1 MLRHCPPWAQASYI
15 FLFAHKTARKGGK
28 KGTEVERVRKQD
40 AGSQALGVSE
50 GKTSVRRELQLH
62 RAARAIIL
70 LLNELSPRA
79 PADHHP
85 PPHPPAH
92 GSESILNTRHSLSSY
107 ITLPSMAVL
116 PGESQ
121 NPTVS

>member
-1 MLRHCPPWAQASYI
+1 MLGHCPPWAQSSYA
-15 FLFAHKTARKGGK
+15 FLFAHKTARKAGK
-28 KGTEVERVRKQD
+28 KGTEVVRVRKQD

-50 GKTSVRRELQLH
+50 GKTSFLRELQLH
-62 RAARAIIL
+62 RAARVIIL
-70 LLNELSPRA
+70 LNKLSPRV

-85 PPHPPAH
+85 PPHPPTH

-107 ITLPSMAVL
+107 VTLPSMSIL